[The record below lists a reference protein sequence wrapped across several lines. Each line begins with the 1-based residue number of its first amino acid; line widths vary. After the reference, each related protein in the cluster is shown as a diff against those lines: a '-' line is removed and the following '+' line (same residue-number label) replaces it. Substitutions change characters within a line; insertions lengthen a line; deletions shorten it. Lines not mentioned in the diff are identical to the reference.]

1 LFIHRSNRTE
11 QLATALAEVVRR
23 PLASP
28 LSPEVIVV
36 SSQGIERWLS
46 QQLAARLGVFA
57 NARFP
62 FPRAFM
68 SELLTPGLGDS
79 DPFAREA
86 LTWSIAELLPEVAQ
100 KPGAE
105 AVASYLS
112 NDAHGEK
119 LLELSHEL
127 ANAFDQYI
135 VYRPELVRAWE
146 RGAGRGFQPDLF
158 RALSK
163 RHGAT
168 HLAAR
173 AVRFLESRLPDGAPE
188 RVCVFGTSSLPRLYI
203 RLLARLGREREVHLF
218 LLRASPLAVEQNP
231 LSASLGRLSREFE
244 QVLLEE
250 DRDAKVTDLFVDP
263 GKRTMLEVLQS
274 DLLAGAVREPGSQVS
289 TRVVARPGDASIV
302 AHSCHGPL
310 REVEVLRDQL
320 IAAFDA
326 DPTLAPEDVAV
337 MAPDIDEYAPLVD
350 AVFGVDHDDPAFIPY
365 KIADRRARASNPAA
379 EALLRLVDL
388 AGSRMKASDVLDLLQ
403 LEPVRARLEVDA
415 EDLPVLRRLVRESG
429 IRWGIDEHHR
439 EAMGQPPARENTWR
453 FGLDR
458 LLLGC
463 ALPNDDAPF
472 AGSLPFPLAGG
483 ELAELA
489 GKLAEAAA
497 RVFAAR
503 QVLLAPR
510 TPSDWADTLN
520 DVLDRLVSSEDEHL
534 PLVQATR
541 DALAALTKT
550 ARAAGYGGAVHRE
563 ALASVLS
570 RLFDQERSGRSFL
583 SGGVTFCALLPM
595 RSIPFRIVYLLG
607 LSDTTFPRRDRAPA
621 FDLIA
626 QHPEPGD
633 RSSREEDRLLF
644 LEALLSARQR
654 LVVSFVGR
662 AAHDNAELAPSAV
675 VAELLDALDRTFSS
689 ASEREGQL
697 PLALDD
703 HRVARDGLGRRAIV
717 EHPLQAFSARYFG
730 ASEDPRLFSYGE
742 AEAEGARSL
751 IARDVHVAHFAS
763 TPLLDSALS
772 VIELSDLVRFLEN
785 PARAFFQRRLGVIL
799 EDEPSLVSDRD
810 PVELSPLETYELGAR
825 LLEQL
830 ASGRDEG
837 LAREWARGLGLAPPG
852 TAGDIDVR
860 RAADVARRL
869 LRHAADFLDG
879 KPGPPLSFDLSLPG
893 ARLAGVLRD
902 VRAKG
907 QAIVRFARLKPKNE
921 LAAWTRHLALC
932 AAGDAGPSRSTLVL
946 GRARAEDARSARNK
960 YDDARVEGRVFPP
973 VSVEVARR
981 HLTELAKLYR
991 LGQRAPLCLFPN
1003 ASKAFVMRWAEA
1015 ADKPDRERSALG
1027 AARKAWSERNTGAEC
1042 DDPYVRRIFGSVD
1055 PFAAVSPFDVDG
1067 DGSFPSFVETALVVF
1082 EPLLRNSRPVPS

>member
-1 LFIHRSNRTE
+1 MFIYRSNRTE
-11 QLATALAEVVRR
+11 QLAGALAEVVRR

-46 QQLAARLGVFA
+46 QQLAARIGVFA

-68 SELLTPGLGDS
+68 SELLTPVGEK

-86 LTWSIAELLPEVAQ
+86 LSWSIAALLPAVSRE
-100 KPGAE
+100 PGAE

-112 NDAHGEK
+112 NDEHGQK
-119 LLELSHEL
+119 LFDLADEL
-127 ANAFDQYI
+127 ANAFDQYV

-158 RALSK
+158 RALVA
-163 RHGAT
+163 RHGSK

-173 AVRFLESRLPDGAPE
+173 AASFLSGALPSAAPE
-188 RVCVFGTSSLPRLYI
+188 RVCVFGTSSLPRLYV
-203 RLLARLGREREVHLF
+203 RLLARLGKEREVHLF
-218 LLRASPLAVEQNP
+218 LLRGSPSALEQNP
-231 LSASLGRLSREFE
+231 LAASLGRLSREFE

-250 DRDAKVTDLFVDP
+250 DAGAKVVDLFVDP
-263 GKRTMLEVLQS
+263 GKRTMLEVVQA
-274 DLLAGAVREPGSQVS
+274 DLLAGAVREPGSQVA
-289 TRVVARPGDASIV
+289 TRVVARPGDVSIV

-320 IAAFDA
+320 IAAFEA

-337 MAPDIDEYAPLVD
+337 MAPDIDQYAPLVD
-350 AVFGVDHDDPAFIPY
+350 AVFGVDAEEPGFIPY
-365 KIADRRARASNPAA
+365 KIADRRVRASNPAA
-379 EALLRLVDL
+379 EALLRVVEL

-403 LEPVRARLEVDA
+403 LEPVRDRLGIDA
-415 EDLPVLRRLVRESG
+415 EELPVLRRLVRESG
-429 IRWGIDEHHR
+429 VRWGIDEQHR
-439 EAMGQPPARENTWR
+439 ESLGQPRSRENTWQ

-463 ALPNDDAPF
+463 ALSNDDAAF
-472 AGSLPFPLAGG
+472 ANALPFPIASG

-489 GKLAEAAA
+489 GKLSEAATNLFEA
-497 RVFAAR
+497 RRA
-503 QVLLAPR
+503 LLEPR
-510 TPSDWADTLN
+510 TPSEWASTLTEI
-520 DVLDRLVSSEDEHL
+520 LERLVSSEDEHL

-541 DALAALTKT
+541 DALEGFRAT
-550 ARAAGYGGAVHRE
+550 AEAAGFTERVHRE
-563 ALASVLS
+563 ALGSMLARWL
-570 RLFDQERSGRSFL
+570 DQEKSGRSFL

-607 LSDTTFPRRDRAPA
+607 LSDTAFPRRDRAPA

-654 LVVSFVGR
+654 FIVSFVGR

-675 VAELLDALDRTFSS
+675 VAELLDTLDRTFSTT
-689 ASEREGQL
+689 SEREGQL

-703 HRVARDGLGRRAIV
+703 HRVARDGLGRRAVV

-730 ASEDPRLFSYGE
+730 ASHDARLFSYGE
-742 AEAEGARSL
+742 AEAEGARAL
-751 IARDVHVAHFAS
+751 AARDVRAPRFAS
-763 TPLLDSALS
+763 TPLLDPALS
-772 VIELSDLVRFLEN
+772 VIELTDLVRFLEN

-799 EDEPSLVSDRD
+799 EDEPSLLSDRD

-830 ASGRDEG
+830 ARGRDEAS
-837 LAREWARGLGLAPPG
+837 ARDWARGLGLAPPG
-852 TAGDIDVR
+852 APGDIDVR
-860 RAADVARRL
+860 RAVGIARRL
-869 LRHAADFLDG
+869 LGLAADFLDG
-879 KPGPPLSFDLSLPG
+879 EPRPPIAFDLSLTG

-902 VRAKG
+902 VRTKG

-932 AAGDAGPSRSTLVL
+932 AAGAAGGGLATLVL
-946 GRARAEDARSARNK
+946 GRAKADDGRTARNK
-960 YDDARVEGRVFPP
+960 YDDARVEGRVFEP
-973 VSVEVARR
+973 VPADVAKD
-981 HLTELAKLYR
+981 HLEELARLYR
-991 LGQRAPLCLFPN
+991 IGQRAPLCLFPT
-1003 ASKAFVMRWAEA
+1003 ASKLFVERWAA
-1015 ADKPDRERSALG
+1015 AAGKPDRERSALS
-1027 AARKAWSERNTGAEC
+1027 AARKAFNERNAGAEC
-1042 DDPYVRRIFGSVD
+1042 DDPYVRRIFGGVD
-1055 PFAAVSPFDVDG
+1055 PFGPVSPFDVDG
-1067 DGSFPSFVETALVVF
+1067 DGAFPSFAETALAVF
-1082 EPLLRNSRPVPS
+1082 EPLLANSRPVPS